1 MNRYLE
7 IKLLPDPDFSAGILM
22 NALFSRLHLAL
33 AAQRDVNIGISFPDW
48 KPNGLTLGARMRL
61 HGKGGDLEKIM
72 QRGWTAGVQDHTTVG
87 AITVVPAHA
96 GHRVVRR
103 VQAKSNPERERRRV
117 MRRKNIS
124 AEAAREVIPDSAAQR
139 LKLPCLILASRSTG
153 QRFRLFI
160 EHLPLQEQAVEGTF
174 GTYGLSPTATVPW
187 F

>member
-7 IKLLPDPDFSAGILM
+7 IKLLPDPDFSSGILM

-33 AAQRDVNIGISFPDW
+33 AAQREVNIGISFPDW
-48 KPNGLTLGARMRL
+48 KPNGLALGARLRL

-72 QRGWTAGVQDHTTVG
+72 QREWTRGVQDHATMG
-87 AITVVPAHA
+87 AITEVPTHS

-103 VQAKSNPERERRRV
+103 VQAKSNPERERRRL

-124 AEAAREVIPDSAAQR
+124 AEAAREIIPDSTAQR
-139 LKLPCLILASRSTG
+139 LKLPCLILTSRSTG
-153 QRFRLFI
+153 QQFRLFI

-174 GTYGLSPTATVPW
+174 GAYGLSPTATVPW

>member
-7 IKLLPDPDFSAGILM
+7 IKLLPDPDFSSGILM

-33 AAQRDVNIGISFPDW
+33 AAQREVNIGISFPDW
-48 KPNGLTLGARMRL
+48 KPNGLTLGARLRL
-61 HGKGGDLEKIM
+61 HGKGGELEKIM
-72 QRGWTAGVQDHTTVG
+72 QREWTGGVQDHATMG
-87 AITVVPAHA
+87 AITEVPAHA

-103 VQAKSNPERERRRV
+103 VQAKSNPERERRRL

-124 AEAAREVIPDSAAQR
+124 AEAAREIIPDRNAQR
-139 LKLPCLILASRSTG
+139 LKLPCLILTSRSTG
-153 QRFRLFI
+153 QQFRLFI

-174 GTYGLSPTATVPW
+174 SAYGLSPRATVPW

>member
-7 IKLLPDPDFSAGILM
+7 ITLLPDPDFSSGILM
-22 NALFSRLHLAL
+22 NALFSRLHLVL
-33 AAQRDVNIGISFPDW
+33 ATQRAVNIGISFPDW
-48 KPNGLTLGARMRL
+48 KQNGLTLGARMRL

-72 QRGWTAGVQDHTTVG
+72 QGGWTAGLQDHAIIG
-87 AITVVPAHA
+87 AIMAVPAHA

-103 VQAKSNPERERRRV
+103 VQAKSNPERERRRL

-124 AEAAREVIPDSAAQR
+124 AEAAREIIPDSTAQR
-139 LKLPCLILASRSTG
+139 LKLPCLILTSRSTG
-153 QRFRLFI
+153 QQFRLFI

-174 GTYGLSPTATVPW
+174 GAYGLSPTATVPW